1 MKNCILLIIG
11 CTFFTLVSCKKYLDL
26 KPDASIAV
34 PETMEDIRGLLNDV
48 SNLNVF
54 ASSLLENGTDDY
66 YLDDNT
72 LRNMNET
79 DQGMYLWKKNYP
91 AIDLSGDWYN
101 GYRAVMTVNV
111 ALEAIDRIKTGAE
124 SEMKTMR
131 GEALFT
137 RALVHYCEAQVYTE
151 IGQVGADAKPGIP
164 IRLTSDYSVVS
175 QRGTVDENVT
185 AILKDLNE
193 ALDLLPETAVSK
205 VKPTKAA
212 AYALLSRI
220 YLSFNQYELAEKYAD
235 EALKL
240 YRKVTDLN
248 TLNLISMSP
257 FPINHDE
264 IIYAVYGVTGNLL
277 LQNSAN
283 VNREL
288 YEQYADNDLRK
299 SAYFYDKGNG
309 HIGLKGNYPGT
320 FSTLFFGLTTDE
332 VLLISAECAAR
343 KGNLN
348 KAAEQLNNLLTYKWK
363 LGTYSP
369 VTFSDKEAAIGQ
381 ILNERRKE
389 LIFRG
394 LRWSDIKRLNR
405 EQGREIV
412 LKRKDD
418 AGNIIAE
425 LPPNDS
431 RYYYLIPDEVIR
443 QTGMEQNIR

>member
-11 CTFFTLVSCKKYLDL
+11 CAFFTIVSCKKYLDL

-34 PETMEDIRGLLNDV
+34 PETMEDIKGLLNDV

-72 LRNMNET
+72 LRNMSET

-101 GYRAVMTVNV
+101 GYRAVMTANV
-111 ALEAIDRIKTGAE
+111 ALEALDRIKMGTE
-124 SEMKTMR
+124 SEKKTMR

-137 RALVHYCEAQVYTE
+137 RALAHYCEAQVYTE
-151 IGQVGADAKPGIP
+151 IGQVGSDLKPGIP
-164 IRLTSDYSVVS
+164 IRLTSDYAVVS
-175 QRGTVDENVT
+175 QRGTVSENIT

-193 ALDLLPETAVSK
+193 AVELLPETSASK

-220 YLSFNQYELAEKYAD
+220 CLFFSQYDVAEKHAD
-235 EALKL
+235 AALKL

-248 TLNLISMSP
+248 TLALESMSP

-277 LQNSAN
+277 LQNNAN
-283 VNREL
+283 VDSRL
-288 YEQYADNDLRK
+288 YGQYMENDLRK

-309 HIGLKGNYPGT
+309 QIGFKGNYPGT

-332 VLLISAECAAR
+332 VLLNAAECAAR
-343 KGNLN
+343 RGDLN
-348 KAAEQLNNLLTYKWK
+348 KATEQINTLLEHKWK
-363 LGTYSP
+363 SGTFIP
-369 VTFSDKEAAIGQ
+369 ILFSDKEKAIDL
-381 ILNERRKE
+381 ILKERRKE
-389 LIFRG
+389 LVFRG
-394 LRWSDIKRLNR
+394 VRWSDIKRLNR
-405 EQGREIV
+405 EKGREIV
-412 LKRKDD
+412 LQRKDD
-418 AGNIIAE
+418 KGNVIAE
-425 LPPNDS
+425 LPPNDR

-443 QTGMEQNIR
+443 QTGMSQNMR